1 MKKSVFAILL
11 MFLSISSFAL
21 TNKELEKQGK
31 LLADFLITG
40 RGTVATVLGKFKI
53 NDAKIGNK
61 GFTAKWFKGEINK
74 RFKEKHGIDIITKNS
89 KSKLPGKTM
98 DYLVILLN
106 ASAQVVTNNLD
117 LINMKDVGFKGFIPA
132 TYGLQT
138 GKIFTEKTGITL
150 KQTTT
155 VLRNTYNAPD
165 KFEKE
170 VLGRMEKSNWKK
182 GKIVSK
188 TEGNNFRVMRPIY
201 IKKGCLKCHGDPKG
215 ELDVAGRKK
224 EGYKVGDLRGA
235 ISVVIPK

>member
-1 MKKSVFAILL
+1 MKRSLFVLL
-11 MFLSISSFAL
+11 LVVLTAASFAL
-21 TNKELEKQGK
+21 TDKEFEKQGK
-31 LLADFLITG
+31 LLADFLVTG
-40 RGTVATVLGKFKI
+40 RGTVATSLGKFKI
-53 NDAKIGNK
+53 NDAKIGDK
-61 GFTAKWFKGEINK
+61 GFSAKWFKGEINK
-74 RFKEKHGIDIITKNS
+74 RFKEKHGIDILAKKTKD
-89 KSKLPGKTM
+89 KLPAKTM

-106 ASAQVVTNNLD
+106 ASAQVATNNLA

-138 GKIFTEKTGITL
+138 GDIFTKKTGITL
-150 KQTTT
+150 KQTTNK
-155 VLRNTYNAPD
+155 LRNTYNAPD
-165 KFEKE
+165 KFEKS
-170 VLGRMEKSNWKK
+170 VLDKMEKKSWKN

-188 TEGNNFRVMRPIY
+188 TEGKNFRVMRPIY